1 MGKKEKLTKEY
12 TEWTV
17 KYIEADNRLKSLLPN
32 LTELSKGEKLQPFT
46 LTKESVAEFASAK
59 KEVDTAL
66 AKLREILDTLSD
78 LR

>member
-32 LTELSKGEKLQPFT
+32 VAELSRGEKLQPFIV
-46 LTKESVAEFASAK
+46 TKESVAEFASAK

-66 AKLREILDTLSD
+66 SKLREIWDTLSD